1 MDKVRIGE
9 LRNKIEIQTYT
20 ETVNDYGGT
29 ENTYVTIATPR
40 AKVKYVSSRESMN
53 KDSNTTTYD
62 IRFIIRYRKG
72 ITNNNHYVK
81 FENQVYNIEHV
92 YPFEDLSFMEL
103 SCNLVK

>member
-9 LRNKIEIQTYT
+9 LRNKIEIQTYQ
-20 ETVNDYGGT
+20 EIVNDYGGT
-29 ENTYVTIATPR
+29 ENTYTTIATPR
-40 AKVKYVSSRESMN
+40 AKVKYVSSRET
-53 KDSNTTTYD
+53 DNTTTYD

-72 ITNNNHYVK
+72 ITNNNHFVK
-81 FENQVYNIEHV
+81 FDNQVYNIEHV